1 MKIKIS
7 NSEITN
13 NKKPFYVAEAGINY
27 DGDFQKCFKLI
38 DAAKTAGADA
48 IKFQTHIAE
57 HEMIDTK
64 ITLAHSK
71 KETVY
76 DLMKKCELTLDQ
88 HKKLQKY
95 CKKKK
100 IGFLGLEYSG
110 HGKSSGKFTN
120 GNISKWTKE
129 TQIIIKKI
137 VKKNDFILV
146 GSSMGSWLS
155 LNQFK
160 YFQKQIK
167 GFMGIGSAPEFLERL
182 MWKKFT
188 KKMKQETIIK
198 GIYNLKHGD
207 YEYPITYQLIK
218 DGRKNKVFQKRF
230 NAKINVTMIHGKK
243 DEVVPVVYSRKILR
257 LFKKAEKKLVIIKN
271 GNHSLTNRKNL
282 KKITLEL
289 DKIVSNVI

>member
-1 MKIKIS
+1 MHKFKYLKIS
-7 NSEITN
+7 NTKKIRYLSN
-13 NKKPFYVAEAGINY
+13 NYTKNLYIVFLHGFMSDLTGDKP
-27 DGDFQKCFKLI
+27 
-38 DAAKTAGADA
+38 KT
-48 IKFQTHIAE
+48 
-57 HEMIDTK
+57 
-64 ITLAHSK
+64 
-71 KETVY
+71 
-76 DLMKKCELTLDQ
+76 
-88 HKKLQKY
+88 LQKY

-230 NAKINVTMIHGKK
+230 KTKINITMIHGKK